1 MVWRKLG
8 DLYLERVTLA
18 KATKRRNDESDENEH
33 APIGQLA
40 PSSACP
46 LVCLSAR
53 LFVCSLN
60 CDKYDEYD
68 NNDETTKRT
77 CPHKAVSSLIR
88 SSACLLV
95 CLSVC
100 LFVGL
105 SARSLYH
112 SFTQQ
117 KKQHPEGCCFFVS
130 MTF

>member
-100 LFVGL
+100 LFVCPTIHPFITL
-105 SARSLYH
+105 SPN
-112 SFTQQ
+112 
-117 KKQHPEGCCFFVS
+117 KKSSTPKDAALALNIS
-130 MTF
+130 